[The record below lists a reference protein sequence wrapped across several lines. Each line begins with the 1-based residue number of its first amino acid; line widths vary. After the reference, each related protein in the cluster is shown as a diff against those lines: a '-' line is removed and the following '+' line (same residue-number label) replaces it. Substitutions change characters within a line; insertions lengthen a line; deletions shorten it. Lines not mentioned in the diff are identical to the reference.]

1 VLEVFTTGLLIV
13 AIAAVAWFAF
23 SRIVMLFKGQG

>member
-23 SRIVMLFKGQG
+23 TVVLARFKGE

>member
-13 AIAAVAWFAF
+13 AIGSVAWVAF
-23 SRIVMLFKGQG
+23 SVVVTLFKGQG